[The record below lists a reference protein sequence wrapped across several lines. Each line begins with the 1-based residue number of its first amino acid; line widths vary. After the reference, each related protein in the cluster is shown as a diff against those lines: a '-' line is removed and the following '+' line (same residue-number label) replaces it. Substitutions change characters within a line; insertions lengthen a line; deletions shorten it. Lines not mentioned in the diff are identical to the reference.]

1 MSVGFWSE
9 LIQVLG
15 SQPAED
21 RSHKPV
27 DSLPLVA
34 RSAVTFPA
42 AAHHRPL
49 VRIKLY
55 CSVARG
61 CDRES
66 NQRPLCCKFDSVWV
80 VPLLS
85 RVWTWPATTAH
96 SQGATRA
103 VSCVLSVSTAAKL
116 TSLSLPAAS
125 PVENSMCGMPLPYRD
140 PVLNYM
146 LNMQRAQKIR
156 AMLNFIRHQKV
167 NTKEELN

>member
-66 NQRPLCCKFDSVWV
+66 NQRPLCFKFDSVWV
-80 VPLLS
+80 VPLFS
-85 RVWTWPATTAH
+85 RAWNWPATTRH
-96 SQGATRA
+96 DKSSLRA
-103 VSCVLSVSTAAKL
+103 VSCVSIAAKL
-116 TSLSLPAAS
+116 TTFSLPAAS
-125 PVENSMCGMPLPYRD
+125 PAENSMCGMPLPYRD
-140 PVLNYM
+140 PVLNSM
-146 LNMQRAQKIR
+146 LNMQRAQRIR
-156 AMLNFIRHQKV
+156 AILNFIRHQKV
-167 NTKEELN
+167 DTKEGLN